1 MDGDLDEAVET
12 ARLDLRGI
20 RTADAPEVARV
31 LGDPALHTFTGG
43 VPDDVEELR
52 ARWARWAK
60 GSPDPAVTW
69 LNRVVWLRVEG
80 RAVGTVQA
88 TVLPVPDSRF
98 GRASGAGSAARQG
111 EVAEFAEVAWVVGT
125 QWQGHGIAKEA
136 ARGWVAWL
144 RARGV
149 GEVRAFIHPEHAAS
163 AAVARSAGLRP
174 TAESRDGEVCWSTR
188 GSSG

>member
-1 MDGDLDEAVET
+1 MEGDLDEAVET

-20 RTADAPEVARV
+20 RVADAPEVARV

-43 VPDDVEELR
+43 APDRVEELR

-60 GSPDPAVTW
+60 GSPEPGVTW
-69 LNRVVWLRVEG
+69 LNRVVWLRAEG
-80 RAVGTVQA
+80 LAVGTVQA
-88 TVLPVPDSRF
+88 TVLPAPAPLP
-98 GRASGAGSAARQG
+98 GRASGAGFAPGHG
-111 EVAEFAEVAWVVGT
+111 EVAEVAWVVGT
-125 QWQGHGIAKEA
+125 AWQGRGIAREA

-149 GEVRAFIHPEHAAS
+149 GEVRAFIHPGHGTS